1 MEKGKFYGKTI
12 NKRRMSRLKKGKN
25 RGDLG
30 MEHDYP
36 TQDTIKLI
44 FKDYDELK
52 ETVDKIMEEGT
63 SFKFESSNY
72 EEMEYYI
79 FLDWEDFL
87 RLQDTIGLTLED

>member
-12 NKRRMSRLKKGKN
+12 NRRRMSRLKKGKN

-30 MEHDYP
+30 MELDYQ